1 MLVKEIDL
9 KNAIPKIVT
18 ELPGPNA
25 KKVIAERGENVPNAI
40 RCSYPVVIRHGEGA
54 IVEDVDGNYFLDWIG
69 GVGVLNVGYSE
80 PTIIEAVKEQ
90 LNDYFHAMMN
100 IMTHPGYIELAKTIN
115 QLAPLKTTVNK
126 TMFANSGA
134 EGIENAVKIAKSFT
148 GRPNIIVFSGA
159 FHGRTALTMNM
170 TANKAY
176 SYGLGPF
183 ADGVYRTEYPYLYRK
198 PNGYT
203 DEEAIDYFIENLK
216 KAFREA
222 SPAEHV
228 AAIVLEP
235 IQGEGGFIPAP
246 ISWVKKVREICDEHG
261 ILLIADEVQ
270 TGFGRSGKMFVSD
283 YWKEAGCAPDMIV
296 MAKSIAAGLPLSA
309 VCGSQEI
316 MDGVKPGIIGG
327 TYGGNAVACAAALKV
342 IEKIQKENLTG
353 RALVIGKK
361 CREKFEEWQNRFEQ
375 VGDVRGIGS
384 MLGIEFVT
392 DKHSKKPNSEL
403 VQKIISE
410 TTNKGLLIESAGSF
424 GNVIRFLC
432 PLVATDEQID
442 FGLFV
447 LEKTIEECIQC

>member
-1 MLVKEIDL
+1 MKVKEMDL
-9 KNAIPKIVT
+9 QTAIPKIVT

-25 KKVIAERGENVPNAI
+25 KKVIAERGENVPDAI
-40 RCSYPVVIRHGEGA
+40 RCSYPVVIRRGA
-54 IVEDVDGNYFLDWIG
+54 GAMVEDVDGNYFLDWIG

-80 PTIIEAVKEQ
+80 PSIIEAVREQ
-90 LNDYFHAMMN
+90 QKDYFHAMMN
-100 IMTHPGYIELAKTIN
+100 IMTHPGYVELAKKIN
-115 QLAPLKTTVNK
+115 QLAPLKTTKNK

-134 EGIENAVKIAKSFT
+134 EGIENAVKIAKSYT

-176 SYGLGPF
+176 AYGLGPF
-183 ADGVYRTEYPYLYRK
+183 SDGVYRTEYPYLYRK
-198 PNGYT
+198 PKGYT
-203 DEEAIDYFIENLK
+203 DEEAIDYFIEKLK
-216 KAFREA
+216 RTFIDA

-246 ISWVKKVREICDEHG
+246 INWVKEVRKICEEHG

-270 TGFGRSGKMFVSD
+270 TGFGRSGKLFVSD
-283 YWKEAGCAPDMIV
+283 YWKEEGCAPDIIV

-309 VCGSQEI
+309 VCSSQEI
-316 MDGVKPGIIGG
+316 MDGVKPGVIGG

-342 IEKIQKENLTG
+342 IEKIETENLAD
-353 RALVIGKK
+353 RALAIGKK
-361 CREKFEEWQNRFEQ
+361 CREKFTEWQGKYEQ

-392 DKHSKKPNSEL
+392 DKKSKAPNREL
-403 VQKIISE
+403 VQKVVSE
-410 TTNKGLLIESAGSF
+410 TTKKGLLIESAGTY

-447 LEKTIEECIQC
+447 LEKTIEECIQ